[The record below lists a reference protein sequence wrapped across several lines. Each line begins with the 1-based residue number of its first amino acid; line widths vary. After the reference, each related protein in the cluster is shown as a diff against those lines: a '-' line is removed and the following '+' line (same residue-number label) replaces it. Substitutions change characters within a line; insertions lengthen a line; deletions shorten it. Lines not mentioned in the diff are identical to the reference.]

1 MHKLQLKNNDIKSS
15 SINFFFQ
22 VLKGNEE
29 LAAGNVLVAK
39 LVAVVYVNSVAIHC

>member
-1 MHKLQLKNNDIKSS
+1 MILKAALST
-15 SINFFFQ
+15 FFFQ